1 MGSGAAAETV
11 LLGHLVDESG
21 TGLGNVKVVLEWLE
35 TRREGQEFD
44 QAHEIRTG
52 ADGRFVVCTIPA
64 DTPITVS
71 VFFEDVPVQGLIMTR
86 PAFGFEVSAPPGDI
100 VYRRMMIPGV
110 G

>member
-21 TGLGNVKVVLEWLE
+21 TGLGNVKVALEWRE
-35 TRREGQEFD
+35 TRCEGHEFD
-44 QAHEIRTG
+44 ETNEVRTG
-52 ADGRFVVCTIPA
+52 ADGRFVACTIPA
-64 DTPITVS
+64 DTLITVS
-71 VFFEDVPVQGLIMTR
+71 LLFEDVPVQGVIMTR
-86 PAFGFEVSAPPGDI
+86 PAFGFEVTAPPADI